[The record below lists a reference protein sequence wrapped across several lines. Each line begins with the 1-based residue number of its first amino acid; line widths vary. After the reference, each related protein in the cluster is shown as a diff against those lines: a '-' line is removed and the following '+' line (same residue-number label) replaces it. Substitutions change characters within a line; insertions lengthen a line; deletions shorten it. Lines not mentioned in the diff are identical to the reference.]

1 VKNRNPWA
9 KTAMVALTVALGA
22 SLAVPP
28 VWAADGISR
37 AGQTT
42 PVSQTSVAKTGMRG
56 PEAARATQSPAAA
69 ASASTESKSF
79 FKTGKGIAALVLM
92 VGATAWVIASRKSGD
107 VVHSPG
113 RQ

>member
-1 VKNRNPWA
+1 MRNRNPRA
-9 KTAMVALTVALGA
+9 RTTAVALTLALGA

-28 VWAADGISR
+28 AWAAEGVSR
-37 AGQTT
+37 AGQMT
-42 PVSQTSVAKTGMRG
+42 PVSQSSVAKTGMKG

-79 FKTGKGIAALVLM
+79 FKTGRGIAALVLM

>member
-1 VKNRNPWA
+1 
-9 KTAMVALTVALGA
+9 MVALTVTLGA

-28 VWAADGISR
+28 VWAAEGVSH
-37 AGQTT
+37 AGQMT
-42 PVSQTSVAKTGMRG
+42 PVSQSSVAKAGMRG
-56 PEAARATQSPAAA
+56 PEAARATQAPAAA
-69 ASASTESKSF
+69 PSASTESKSF

-92 VGATAWVIASRKSGD
+92 VGASAWVIASRKSSD